1 MSREFFYG
9 LHQHARKGGKIARR
23 RQVKRVHTFIR
34 WCGRAPAQIGR
45 RQVHAFYRAHD
56 FAPTTARDYDSAIR
70 LLWRTLGRAGEPP
83 RPPNAAGGGPTS

>member
-1 MSREFFYG
+1 MNQELFYR
-9 LHQHARKGGKIARR
+9 LHQHARKGGKVARR
-23 RQVKRVHTFIR
+23 RQVKRVEAFVR

-45 RQVHAFYRAHD
+45 RQVHEFYRAHA